1 MYFLGIELSFLY
13 LDVLSDLHTKD
24 ILFYHTLPKPVKE
37 VRERVSPYEK
47 KVRHR
52 LIDLGQSQTWLIEQV
67 KAATGMYCDSSLLH
81 KMYAG
86 KLKVPN
92 IRRAVD
98 QVLGIKEE

>member
-1 MYFLGIELSFLY
+1 M
-13 LDVLSDLHTKD
+13 
-24 ILFYHTLPKPVKE
+24 
-37 VRERVSPYEK
+37 SPYEK

-52 LIDLGQSQTWLIEQV
+52 LIEQV

-98 QVLGIKEE
+98 QVLGIEEEG